1 MEQDRTSINQLA
13 DSAQKGDAVHDRR
26 EHHATPLSSRAKRL
40 LGMGMVVALLIGLA
54 AGLIPHYLESK
65 DVEREAQ
72 RKRNTQPTLAVIP
85 ARLSS
90 PQDRLVIPGTLSP
103 IEEASIFARASGYVR
118 VRKVDM
124 GDHVRRGQML
134 AVIDAPDLDQQVDQA
149 RATLLQSES
158 ALGQVKAQLNLAT
171 LTRDRFRVLVAK
183 GVLSRQDGDT
193 QEANY
198 QVAAANLQAAESAI
212 KANRANL
219 DRLIK
224 LQQYERVESPFD
236 GIVTA
241 RNVDVGTLISA
252 TGSGQGTNA
261 PGANSAAAPGSAG
274 AQGNEMFRVAQ
285 TRRLRVFVSVPEGY
299 VPYVKVGQDAQIES
313 DALPQQK
320 FMGKVMRTADSV
332 DQNTRTLL
340 TEVQID
346 NSKQALLPGMYVMV
360 ALLNM
365 RVHPPVIVPADSL
378 ITRSQ
383 GTQVAVVRNNT
394 VHLQPV
400 VVGRDYGSQTEILS
414 GVQEGDLIVMT
425 PNDVAREGAQVQVK
439 ITNLPGQ
446 ETSPMQKTSAGGGQN
461 GKQQQGSGG
470 QNGGEDKSNS
480 QSGQKK

>member
-1 MEQDRTSINQLA
+1 MEQAGTSPNRQVESGPNGA
-13 DSAQKGDAVHDRR
+13 ETAA
-26 EHHATPLSSRAKRL
+26 PLSSRAKRL
-40 LGMGMVVALLIGLA
+40 LGTGIVVALLIGLA
-54 AGLIPHYLESK
+54 AGLIPHYLESNE
-65 DVEREAQ
+65 VEREAQ
-72 RKRNTQPTLAVIP
+72 KKRNTQPTLAVIP

-90 PQDRLVIPGTLSP
+90 VQDRLSIPGTLSP

-118 VRKVDM
+118 VRKVDI
-124 GDHVRRGQML
+124 GDHVRKGQML
-134 AVIDAPDLDQQVDQA
+134 ALIDAPDLDQQVDQA

-158 ALGQVKAQLNLAT
+158 SLGQAKAQLTLAT
-171 LTRDRFRVLVAK
+171 LTRDRSRVLVAG
-183 GVLSRQDGDT
+183 GVVSRQEGDT

-198 QVAAANLQAAESAI
+198 QVAAANVQAGESTI

-219 DRLIK
+219 DRLIR
-224 LQQYERVESPFD
+224 LQQYERVEAPFD

-261 PGANSAAAPGSAG
+261 PGANSAAAPGTPG
-274 AQGNEMFRVAQ
+274 TQGNEMFRVAQ
-285 TRRLRVFVSVPEGY
+285 ISRLRVFVSVPEGY

-313 DALPQQK
+313 EALAQQK

-346 NSKQALLPGMYVMV
+346 NRNQTLLPGMYVMV
-360 ALLNM
+360 GLLNM

-383 GTQVAVVRNNT
+383 GTQVAVVRDNT

-400 VVGRDYGSQTEILS
+400 VVGRDYGAVTEVLS
-414 GVQEGDLIVMT
+414 GVQEGDLVVMT
-425 PNDVAREGAQVQVK
+425 PNDIAREGAKVQVK
-439 ITNLPGQ
+439 ITNPPGQ
-446 ETSPMQKTSAGGGQN
+446 ESSPTQKSPAGNAIRNQH
-461 GKQQQGSGG
+461 
-470 QNGGEDKSNS
+470 
-480 QSGQKK
+480 

>member
-1 MEQDRTSINQLA
+1 MEQERISRSQ
-13 DSAQKGDAVHDRR
+13 SAESGRNGGEPA
-26 EHHATPLSSRAKRL
+26 APLSLRAKRL
-40 LGMGMVVALLIGLA
+40 LGIGVVVALLIGLA

-65 DVEREAQ
+65 EVEREAQ
-72 RKRNTQPTLAVIP
+72 KRLNTLPALAVMP
-85 ARLSS
+85 ARLSFV
-90 PQDRLVIPGTLSP
+90 QDQLSIPGTLSP

-118 VRKVDM
+118 ARKVDI
-124 GDHVRRGQML
+124 GDHVRKGQML

-158 ALGQVKAQLNLAT
+158 MLGQVKAQLNLAT
-171 LTRDRFRVLVAK
+171 LIRDRTRTLAAT
-183 GVLSRQDGDT
+183 GVVSRQEGDT

-198 QVAAANLQAAESAI
+198 QVAAANVQAAESTI
-212 KANRANL
+212 KANRASL

-224 LQQYERVESPFD
+224 LQQYERVEAPFD

-261 PGANSAAAPGSAG
+261 PGANSSAAPGPSG
-274 AQGNEMFRVAQ
+274 TQGNEMFRVAQ

-346 NSKQALLPGMYVMV
+346 NRNQTLLPGMYVMV

-383 GTQVAVVRNNT
+383 GTEVAIVRDNI
-394 VHLQPV
+394 VHLQAV
-400 VVGRDYGSQTEILS
+400 VVGRDYGSLTEILS
-414 GVQEGDLIVMT
+414 GVQEGDLVVMT
-425 PNDVAREGAQVQVK
+425 PNDIAREGAKVQVK
-439 ITNLPGQ
+439 
-446 ETSPMQKTSAGGGQN
+446 
-461 GKQQQGSGG
+461 
-470 QNGGEDKSNS
+470 
-480 QSGQKK
+480 